1 MDEKINNSELMLI
14 AGKIRDECIN
24 TALEAFASATGDGV
38 CCAGAWECA
47 IDAIRN
53 LDAQEIIN
61 RLSQQNKDIN
71 HY

>member
-1 MDEKINNSELMLI
+1 MNNEAKNDELI
-14 AGKIRDECIN
+14 LLVKKVKDECIN
-24 TALEAFASATGDGV
+24 TALEAFATATGDGV

-53 LDAQEIIN
+53 LDAPEIIN
-61 RLSQQNKDIN
+61 RLSQQNEGTN

>member
-1 MDEKINNSELMLI
+1 MDEKIKNDELMLI

-24 TALEAFASATGDGV
+24 TALEAFATATGDGV
-38 CCAGAWECA
+38 CCTGAWECA

-61 RLSQQNKDIN
+61 RLSRQNKNIN